1 MAIFKCKMCGGDL
14 NVQAGVSVVECDY
27 CGTKQ
32 TVPAADDEKKLTL
45 FNRAN
50 RLRLNNEFDKASGV
64 YEAIVADFPEEAE
77 AYWGLLLCN
86 YGVEYVDDPATG
98 KKVPTCHRSSFDS
111 ILDDQNLE
119 MACEYADA
127 YARRQYRDEA
137 KQLEEIRKGIIE
149 VSSKEEPYDIFIC
162 YKETDE
168 NGDRTLDSVLAQD
181 VYDALTE
188 KGYRVFFSR
197 ITLEDKLGT
206 EYEPYIFAALNSA
219 KVMLAFGTDYEYYNA
234 VWVKNEWS
242 RFLRLMSSGQKK
254 TLIPCYKGID
264 AYDMP
269 KEFAKLQAQDMGK
282 VGAMQDLIRGIDKIF
297 DRDKKTVVAVPVA
310 SDAPTVAPLLE
321 RAFMFLEDG
330 EWKKADDL
338 LEQVLNQ
345 DPKNAQAYLG
355 KLMAELKVRK
365 PADLKNCD
373 QPFDH
378 SDNYQKVLRF
388 GDEKLTAF
396 LMNCVQYIRERNEGV
411 RKKAIYDEAL
421 ILLRNATETEE
432 CEEAAR
438 KFCQISGFMDSD
450 EKAERCNRRI
460 AELKKEQEHQ
470 IMLEKMHAQER
481 TKKKKKI
488 SKILAVYSVALV
500 AVICFCFLL
509 ALKIV
514 PGIQHT
520 AELSKKYK
528 AAISLMESDKYA
540 EAIKAFSE
548 LDGYKKSEQKIEEC
562 TAVQKEE
569 AYATAIKLF
578 NEGNALEAYPKLA
591 WLGDYKDSAE
601 KAKEIF
607 EEYEIQKIK
616 TANVGDVVVFGN
628 YEQDNDISNG
638 KEKIE
643 WRVLAKE
650 NKRLLLVSK
659 YALDCQPYNT
669 SDSNVTWETCSLRKW
684 LNETFLK
691 NAFTDEEQMKIATTV
706 ASADANPRCNTSQG
720 KATKEKVFLFSTVEA
735 DKYVEAGKYA
745 GVHFDSNSYSKCSPT
760 EYATANGV
768 YTSDSNSRC
777 FWWTRTSGAEQSRA
791 AGISA
796 TGSVNYTGRSV
807 DYYGAGVRPAMWI
820 DLSK

>member
-14 NVQAGVSVVECDY
+14 DVQAGVSVVECDY

-111 ILDDQNLE
+111 ISDDQNLE

-181 VYDALTE
+181 VYDALTD

-242 RFLRLMSSGQKK
+242 RFLRLMAAGQKK
-254 TLIPCYKGID
+254 MLIPCYKGID

-297 DRDKKTVVAVPVA
+297 DRDKKPAAAPVA
-310 SDAPTVAPLLE
+310 AAVASGAPTVAPLLE

-355 KLMAELKVRK
+355 KLLAEAKACKLD
-365 PADLKNCD
+365 DLKNCD

-378 SDNYQKVLRF
+378 SDNYQKALRF
-388 GDEKLTAF
+388 GDEKLEAE
-396 LMNCVQYIRERNEGV
+396 MRGYIAHINERNE
-411 RKKAIYDEAL
+411 
-421 ILLRNATETEE
+421 N
-432 CEEAAR
+432 
-438 KFCQISGFMDSD
+438 
-450 EKAERCNRRI
+450 AEREYKEKIKNI
-460 AELKKEQEHQ
+460 AKAVISHEDSASFEKRKEQLQSEIVLLERKIIEFPSNPERASVVKETINTLSSQKASLNLKKSNLGFFKIKEKQE
-470 IMLEKMHAQER
+470 IDESISEID
-481 TKKKKKI
+481 KKI
-488 SKILAVYSVALV
+488 NIFQGELQILESEIDEYKSVAAIEVL
-500 AVICFCFLL
+500 
-509 ALKIV
+509 
-514 PGIQHT
+514 T
-520 AELSKKYK
+520 AEKQKKLDELISDSTLCSDLS
-528 AAISLMESDKYA
+528 ISYED
-540 EAIKAFSE
+540 AIKE
-548 LDGYKKSEQKIEEC
+548 LS
-562 TAVQKEE
+562 
-569 AYATAIKLF
+569 
-578 NEGNALEAYPKLA
+578 GNDSLRSDVFAAYPKLRWVMA
-591 WLGDYKDSAE
+591 KVRDCVAFGKYHQTALGVNSTP
-601 KAKEIF
+601 
-607 EEYEIQKIK
+607 IQ
-616 TANVGDVVVFGN
+616 
-628 YEQDNDISNG
+628 
-638 KEKIE
+638 

-650 NKRLLLVSK
+650 NNRVLIISEK
-659 YALDCQPYNT
+659 ALDRQRYNT
-669 SDSNVTWETCSLRKW
+669 SNTNVTWETCSLRKW
-684 LNETFLK
+684 MNGTFLN
-691 NAFTDEEQMKIATTV
+691 NAFSAEEQAQIQNTNVSADENPQYSTNPGNATT
-706 ASADANPRCNTSQG
+706 D
-720 KATKEKVFLFSTVEA
+720 KVFLLSITEA
-735 DKYVEAGKYA
+735 EKYLTTDESRKCVPTAFTKEQGAYVDKQFTTASGEAT
-745 GVHFDSNSYSKCSPT
+745 CWWWLRSPGRIQN
-760 EYATANGV
+760 YDAFV
-768 YTSDSNSRC
+768 YND
-777 FWWTRTSGAEQSRA
+777 
-791 AGISA
+791 
-796 TGSVNYTGRSV
+796 GSVRCRGLDVCNNFGC
-807 DYYGAGVRPAMWI
+807 VRPAMWI
-820 DLSK
+820 DLSKL